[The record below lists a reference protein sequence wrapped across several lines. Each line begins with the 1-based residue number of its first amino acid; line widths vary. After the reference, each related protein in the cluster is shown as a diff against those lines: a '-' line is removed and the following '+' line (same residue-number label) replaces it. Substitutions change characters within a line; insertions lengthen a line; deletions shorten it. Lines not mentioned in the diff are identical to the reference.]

1 MIQRSLKSSLKNYL
15 KNYLEKYLEKY
26 LKDRDGMIG
35 RLRGT
40 LLEKQPPWLVV
51 DVGGVGYELEASMT
65 TLLALPGVGETI
77 QLHTHLTVREDAHL
91 LFGFAREKERAL
103 FRALIKVNGVGPKL
117 ALAILSGMD
126 EDQFIR
132 CVMDDDVKALT
143 RLPGVGKKTAERLV
157 IEMRD
162 RFPHWTQATEGAL
175 AGLEQAAGTGASA
188 SDSRADA
195 EAALVALGY
204 KPTEAAKM
212 IAAQDEGLSTEALIK
227 GALARKLAG

>member
-1 MIQRSLKSSLKNYL
+1 
-15 KNYLEKYLEKY
+15 
-26 LKDRDGMIG
+26 MIG

-65 TLLALPGVGETI
+65 TILALPGVGETI

-91 LFGFAREKERAL
+91 LFGFAREQERAL

-162 RFPHWTQATEGAL
+162 RFPHWTQSPEGDL
-175 AGLEQAAGTGASA
+175 AGLEQAAGGGAKA
-188 SDSRADA
+188 NDARADA
-195 EAALVALGY
+195 EAALVSLGY
-204 KPTEAAKM
+204 KPTEATKM
-212 IAAQDEGLSTEALIK
+212 ISAQDTGLSTEALIK
-227 GALARKLAG
+227 GALAKKLAG